1 MTNPIQELL
10 KQTGPG
16 LMTPSAY
23 DTAWIARLGEIAPD
37 LSNPAMEWL
46 SEHQLPDGCWG
57 AAQPN
62 YYHDRVI
69 STLAA
74 MLALTRRGRRT
85 QDKRQIEKGLE
96 ALEQINSNATKGLM
110 ADPNGAT
117 IGFELII
124 PTLVAEAEN
133 IGIIKQHK
141 ERILGR
147 LQGLRKIKM
156 EKMKGLKINR
166 NVTMA
171 FSAEMAGLDNQDL
184 LDVDNLQEDNGSVG
198 HSPSA
203 SAYFA
208 AYIRPGDARS
218 LQYLRQVSAA
228 DGSVPDLLP
237 FEIYEKSWIL
247 WNLALVDSLDQD
259 TMAFF
264 QPHLDYLQASWNYHK
279 GVGLSRGYSVPDGD
293 NTCVTFDLLTHFNRP
308 IDIHGLLSFDGDE
321 HFRCYELEANSS
333 ISVNIHA
340 LSALRNAGFE
350 PDHPTV
356 KKILHYLKQN
366 RTSGGYWFDKWHIS
380 PYYTT
385 AHAILAC
392 VNYCDD
398 LIAPAADWI
407 IKTQKFDG
415 SWGFYL
421 PTAEETAYCIQ
432 ALSIQKKKGGNV
444 PPEVL
449 IKAVEWLELHAEPPY
464 PLFWIGKSLYAGEL
478 VVRSAILSAVALAK
492 GL

>member
-16 LMTPSAY
+16 RMTPSAY
-23 DTAWIARLGEIAPD
+23 DTAWVARLGDIAPD

-46 SEHQLPDGCWG
+46 SENQLCDGSWG
-57 AAQPN
+57 AAEPK

-74 MLALTRRGRRT
+74 MLALTRRGRRS
-85 QDKRQIEKGLE
+85 QDRHQIEKGLG
-96 ALEQINSNATKGLM
+96 ALEQINSHATKGLM

-117 IGFELII
+117 IGFELIV

-147 LQGLRKIKM
+147 LEGLRKIKL

-171 FSAEMAGLDNQDL
+171 FSAEMAGLDKQDL
-184 LDVDNLQEDNGSVG
+184 LDVDRLQEDNGSVG

-208 AYIRPGDARS
+208 TDIRPGDARS
-218 LQYLRQVSAA
+218 LQYLRQVSSAN
-228 DGSVPDLLP
+228 GSVPDLLP

-247 WNLALVDSLDQD
+247 WNLALVDSLDHE
-259 TMAFF
+259 TLALF
-264 QPHLDYLQASWNYHK
+264 QPHLDYLHASWNSQK

-293 NTCVTFDLLTHFNRP
+293 NTCVTFDLLTRFNRP
-308 IDIHGLLSFDGDE
+308 VAISGLLSFNEDD
-321 HFRCYELEANSS
+321 HFRCYDLEANSS

-340 LSALRNAGFE
+340 LGALRNIGYK
-350 PDHPTV
+350 PSHPTT
-356 KKILHYLKQN
+356 KKILHFLEQN
-366 RTSGGYWFDKWHIS
+366 QTSGGYWFDKWHIS

-385 AHAILAC
+385 SHAILAC
-392 VNYCDD
+392 VNYYDE
-398 LIAPAADWI
+398 LIMPAIDWI
-407 IKTQKFDG
+407 LKTQRSDG

-432 ALSIQKKKGGNV
+432 ALAILKKKGKKV
-444 PPEVL
+444 PPEL
-449 IKAVEWLELHAEPPY
+449 LNKAVEWLKYHAEPPY
-464 PLFWIGKSLYAGEL
+464 PLFWIGKGLYAGEL